1 MSQLF
6 KQHKDTIIKLLT
18 PIAIKIDEPL
28 EWLLSQVQDDLT
40 TISEGS
46 ISCVYDIEE
55 YIKNII
61 QKELLGFNH
70 SSFSQFIQKEKEQED
85 YVKNPF
91 EAEEGVVQCVKC
103 KSMKVYSVSRQTRA
117 ADEPMTTVS
126 VCTACKHKWSQ
137 NA

>member
-1 MSQLF
+1 MTNLF
-6 KQHKDTIIKLLT
+6 KQHEHNIIKLVT
-18 PIAIKIDEPL
+18 PIALKMDEPVDWIL
-28 EWLLSQVQDDLT
+28 KQVNEDLIT
-40 TISEGS
+40 YEHP
-46 ISCVYDIEE
+46 IEE

-61 QKELLGFNH
+61 EKEKLGFNH
-70 SSFSQFIQKEKEQED
+70 SVFHKFIQKEKEQDD
-85 YVKNPF
+85 YVINPF

-126 VCTACKHKWSQ
+126 ICTTCKHKWSQ

>member
-1 MSQLF
+1 MTCLYEQYKHS
-6 KQHKDTIIKLLT
+6 IIKLVT
-18 PIAIKIDEPL
+18 PIALKMGEPL
-28 EWLLSQVQDDLT
+28 DWLLMQIQEDLAT
-40 TISEGS
+40 YT
-46 ISCVYDIEE
+46 DPIEE

-70 SSFSQFIQKEKEQED
+70 FSFSKFLQKEKEQDD
-85 YVKNPF
+85 YVINPF

-126 VCTACKHKWSQ
+126 VCTTCKHKWSQ

>member
-6 KQHKDTIIKLLT
+6 EQHKDTIIKLLT
-18 PIAIKIDEPL
+18 PLAIKIDEPL

-40 TISEGS
+40 NTSEGG

-55 YIKNII
+55 YIKHVI

-70 SSFSQFIQKEKEQED
+70 SSFSKFIQKEKEQED
-85 YVKNPF
+85 YVINPF

-126 VCTACKHKWSQ
+126 VCTTCKHKWSQ